1 MPYFVPIHSSSAKTS
16 NSLCSPSYYFM
27 SCCNTSFRF
36 AESLTRINHN
46 PGGCWETAA
55 SKKAAAYIIFGS
67 GCVVHSSTI
76 DKRDG
81 LASSTGMNALCFW
94 CPRNGSVQMGMDT
107 RGCMQRDDFLDG
119 QQPSP
124 TLLYVHH
131 VSIHACVE
139 SHACIFCLF
148 YG

>member
-1 MPYFVPIHSSSAKTS
+1 LGVDAWSTV
-16 NSLCSPSYYFM
+16 SPWTKEMVSPRPPEWM
-27 SCCNTSFRF
+27 SCVFGVHETGPFRW
-36 AESLTRINHN
+36 AWTR
-46 PGGCWETAA
+46 
-55 SKKAAAYIIFGS
+55 
-67 GCVVHSSTI
+67 
-76 DKRDG
+76 
-81 LASSTGMNALCFW
+81 
-94 CPRNGSVQMGMDT
+94 MDAC
-107 RGCMQRDDFLDG
+107 RERERDDFLDG